1 MGNLTDMEI
10 RRMATEYV
18 EDVMD
23 AAGDLMCASDLVE
36 TLDPDWFEDLPEDEQ
51 LLDDDL
57 DQILEQA
64 RSDLR
69 GITVRYV
76 EENK

>member
-1 MGNLTDMEI
+1 MGNLTDSEI

-18 EDVMD
+18 TNILAVEEGLACV
-23 AAGDLMCASDLVE
+23 SDLVE
-36 TLDPDWFEDLPEDEQ
+36 SLDPDWFEDLPEDDQ